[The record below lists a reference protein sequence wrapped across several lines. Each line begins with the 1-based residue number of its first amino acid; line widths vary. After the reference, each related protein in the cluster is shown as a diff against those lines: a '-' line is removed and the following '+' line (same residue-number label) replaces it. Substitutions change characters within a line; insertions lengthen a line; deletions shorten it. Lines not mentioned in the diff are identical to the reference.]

1 MGTIFSLK
9 KLQKNSNLIVPGD
22 LSFEKNDYIEIK
34 RKPKPPNTPYPYL
47 KKKEDEDIWDEYDDG
62 IKIESS
68 PGPGEKKPQKKVKVI
83 LKPKKVIQKKN
94 IQKKN
99 IIKKKSKKIIPKKKT
114 TSVNEKINEY
124 DELKEYDDIIECDLD
139 ELTNVDN
146 VEIL

>member
-9 KLQKNSNLIVPGD
+9 KNKKISSVIVPGD

-47 KKKEDEDIWDEYDDG
+47 KKKEDDDIWDEYDDG
-62 IKIESS
+62 IKIEPS
-68 PGPGEKKPQKKVKVI
+68 PGLGDKEPKKKVI

-94 IQKKN
+94 IIK
-99 IIKKKSKKIIPKKKT
+99 IKKKSKKIIPKKKT

>member
-9 KLQKNSNLIVPGD
+9 KNKKISSVIVPGD

-68 PGPGEKKPQKKVKVI
+68 PGPGEKHPKKKVKVI
-83 LKPKKVIQKKN
+83 PKPKKVIP
-94 IQKKN
+94 KKN
-99 IIKKKSKKIIPKKKT
+99 IIKSKSKSKKIIPKKNT

-124 DELKEYDDIIECDLD
+124 DELKEYDDILECDLD
-139 ELTNVDN
+139 EFTNVDN

>member
-34 RKPKPPNTPYPYL
+34 RKPKPPNTPYPYPEN
-47 KKKEDEDIWDEYDDG
+47 KDKEDEDIWDEYDDG

-94 IQKKN
+94 IIK
-99 IIKKKSKKIIPKKKT
+99 KKKSKKIIPKKNT
-114 TSVNEKINEY
+114 TNVSEKINEY